1 METALLLGQGIV
13 VTKPTHPHGETSMLS
28 EMQAVVL
35 QAIINLPQ
43 SDRDLLLAQL
53 ADRREV
59 TEAGSVTPIYAA
71 S

>member
-1 METALLLGQGIV
+1 
-13 VTKPTHPHGETSMLS
+13 MLS

-59 TEAGSVTPIYAA
+59 TEAGSVAPIYAA
-71 S
+71 R